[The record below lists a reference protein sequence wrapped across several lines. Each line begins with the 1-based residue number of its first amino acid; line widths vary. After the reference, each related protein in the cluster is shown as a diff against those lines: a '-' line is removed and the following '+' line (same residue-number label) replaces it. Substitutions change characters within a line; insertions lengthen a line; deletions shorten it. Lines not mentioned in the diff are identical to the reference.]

1 MVAKSQLKKMT
12 KLWAQEVRKAA
23 EKEKRDAEAA
33 EATRKRAEEAKKIV
47 ITEDKS
53 LSPAV
58 KIKINQ
64 GTEHREKRIKVRK
77 TVQVR
82 GCYNIKN
89 QAESQTCLFD
99 SYYLYCSIG
108 LWLGA

>member
-1 MVAKSQLKKMT
+1 MIQSSYNIRFQHV
-12 KLWAQEVRKAA
+12 
-23 EKEKRDAEAA
+23 
-33 EATRKRAEEAKKIV
+33 AEEAKKIV

-53 LSPAV
+53 LSTAV

-82 GCYNIKN
+82 GCYDKN
-89 QAESQTCLFD
+89 HAESQACLFD